1 MIQEYTRHIKCST
14 VNTSLVQDGI
24 RWVPGKPAL
33 PTVFASPC
41 SRSVAESDV
50 VDRPIQPGP
59 WSFPRERLLTQ
70 GSTKCKEADN
80 FDYTPSMFSSTI
92 CVESTL
98 PGFWRPTLLDALDH
112 LYLARK
118 VSESLL
124 LSKTEFDLI
133 LLTWFFMGWDHIFSM
148 AQDYHPKASWFQ
160 ISKDN
165 FVSPY
170 P

>member
-1 MIQEYTRHIKCST
+1 MR
-14 VNTSLVQDGI
+14 LRAAG
-24 RWVPGKPAL
+24 
-33 PTVFASPC
+33 ASPNLT
-41 SRSVAESDV
+41 SWTAYPTGAVK
-50 VDRPIQPGP
+50 
-59 WSFPRERLLTQ
+59 FPKRETLDAREQ
-70 GSTKCKEADN
+70 GAKCKEADN

-133 LLTWFFMGWDHIFSM
+133 LLTWFFMG
-148 AQDYHPKASWFQ
+148 
-160 ISKDN
+160 
-165 FVSPY
+165 
-170 P
+170 

>member
-1 MIQEYTRHIKCST
+1 MLHCKHIISPRWHKVSSGQ
-14 VNTSLVQDGI
+14 TSPANGFCVSVQPERRRIWRRG
-24 RWVPGKPAL
+24 P
-33 PTVFASPC
+33 
-41 SRSVAESDV
+41 
-50 VDRPIQPGP
+50 PIQPGP